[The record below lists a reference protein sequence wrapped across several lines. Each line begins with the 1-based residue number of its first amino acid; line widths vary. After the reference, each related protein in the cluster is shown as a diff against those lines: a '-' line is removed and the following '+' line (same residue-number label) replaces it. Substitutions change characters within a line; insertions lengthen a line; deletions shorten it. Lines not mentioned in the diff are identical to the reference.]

1 MNNTNDNDLSIR
13 SILLG
18 GNITITL
25 SQKQGV
31 VTKRFLLDETLQ
43 H

>member
-1 MNNTNDNDLSIR
+1 MNNTNDNGLSIR

-18 GNITITL
+18 GNIAITL

-31 VTKRFLLDETLQ
+31 VTKRVLLDETLQ